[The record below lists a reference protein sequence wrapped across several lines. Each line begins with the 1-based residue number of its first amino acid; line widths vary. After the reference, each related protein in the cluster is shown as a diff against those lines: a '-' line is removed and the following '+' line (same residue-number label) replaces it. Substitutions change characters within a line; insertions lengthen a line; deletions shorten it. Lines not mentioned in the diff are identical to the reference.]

1 MTLAAANFRF
11 HFPGGAFYGYFSSE
25 GLQALHLYPDSAPP
39 PVVLHSAPNIVWGQ
53 ILYRLLEQY
62 FTGCPTDFLP
72 IPLDLSAGTAFQQ
85 CAWRAACDI
94 PHGSTAS
101 YGALARRIG
110 APGAARAVGGAMGAN
125 PVILVV
131 PCHRIIASDGSLGGY
146 GPGLSWKKCFLALEQ
161 SHSAWTPPA
170 Q

>member
-1 MTLAAANFRF
+1 MPLAAANFRF
-11 HFPGGAFYGYFSSE
+11 RFPGAAFYGYFSSE

-39 PVVLHSAPNIVWGQ
+39 PVALHSAPNMVWGQ

-62 FTGCPTDFLP
+62 FLGCPTDFLSV
-72 IPLDLSAGTAFQQ
+72 PLDLGAGTAFQQ
-85 CAWRAACDI
+85 RAWRAACEI
-94 PHGSTAS
+94 PYGTTVS
-101 YGALARRIG
+101 YGVLARAIG

-131 PCHRIIASDGSLGGY
+131 PCHRVIASDGSLGGY
-146 GPGLSWKKCFLALEQ
+146 GPGLPWKKSLLALEQ
-161 SHSAWTPPA
+161 GINAWTPLA